1 MQPSSE
7 PHKYGCDILNVVLFS
22 FVFRAFYG
30 FCLFSVTVWIEQQI
44 THTKTWTTDF
54 TFAARFFF
62 ILSLDRM
69 SIFRRN
75 EWPQN
80 CLLRQFDVIL
90 IVFLWFMSVLA
101 VLRPWLT
108 ESNHLFLCVSVRP
121 FWLWCYHDFVRFKF
135 HDFWV
140 WIRHTNISAL
150 PFCYGLT
157 RYRFDSQHR

>member
-22 FVFRAFYG
+22 FVFCAFYG
-30 FCLFSVTVWIEQQI
+30 FCLFSVTVWIKQQI

-54 TFAARFFF
+54 TFAARFF

-69 SIFRRN
+69 SIFRRK

-90 IVFLWFMSVLA
+90 IVFLWFMSVSA

-108 ESNHLFLCVSVRP
+108 ESNHLFVFL
-121 FWLWCYHDFVRFKF
+121 FDHFDFGV
-135 HDFWV
+135 
-140 WIRHTNISAL
+140 ITIS
-150 PFCYGLT
+150 
-157 RYRFDSQHR
+157 FDSNSTTFGCESATQIFRLCLFVTA